1 MQSAS
6 GRISDLQ
13 NKPCP
18 ANAEYGTRMAGDQ
31 AGTTMDNLQVEDLA
45 RPTTDEGDY
54 KPKNQVAGPTGSS
67 QTSPGMKKQD
77 VLTATSKTNGN
88 AMVKKVLQ

>member
-6 GRISDLQ
+6 GRILDLE

-18 ANAEYGTRMAGDQ
+18 ASVAEYGTRMAGDQ

-45 RPTTDEGDY
+45 RPTADEGDY
-54 KPKNQVAGPTGSS
+54 KPKNQVAGPTGFS

-88 AMVKKVLQ
+88 AMVKKVL